1 MNKFFRNV
9 GFYLLIII
17 IAISIIDYYSSKTT
31 TKTEVSYTAFLKQV
45 EDQKVER
52 VTIVD
57 NTIRGK
63 MKDGQEFS
71 LVTPNDPTLINTLR
85 EKMIDIKAEQPP
97 QPPWWTTLLSSLL
110 PMLLLIGVWFFI
122 MQQTQGGGS
131 KVMSFGKSRAK
142 LHNEEKIKVTF
153 ADVAGAEEAK
163 EELEEVVEF
172 LKHPKKFND
181 LGARIPKGVL
191 LFGPPGTGK
200 TLLARAVAGEAGVPF
215 FSISGSD
222 FVEMFVGVG
231 ASRVRDLFEQAK
243 KSAPC
248 IVFIDEIDAVGRQRG
263 AGLGGG
269 HDEREQTLNQLLV
282 EMDGFGVN
290 EGIIIIAATNR
301 PDILDPALLRPGRFD
316 RHIVV
321 DKPDVKG
328 RQEILKVHTKG
339 KPVEK
344 EADLEVLAR
353 RTPGFTGADLSNLVN
368 EAALLSARRNKKRI
382 GMNELEESIE
392 RVVAGPERKSKVIS
406 DKDKNLT
413 AYHEAGHALIAMLMP
428 NADPVH
434 KVSII
439 PRGRAGGY
447 TLMLPKEERNYATRS
462 ELKDQLRTLLGGRV
476 AEAVVLEE
484 ISTGA
489 QNDLERATDLARKMI
504 CEFGM
509 SEVLGPITF
518 GRRQDTQV
526 FLGRDIS
533 RDRNYSEEVAYSID
547 KEVRRLIEDAY
558 EKTENMLRE
567 HLDKLHVIA
576 AALIEKET
584 LEASELEQLMQ
595 EGKITEK
602 PVEEEPSDVTM
613 GPEDTVPVPDAE
625 PGPKVVYNLP
635 ETSGGNA

>member
-71 LVTPNDPTLINTLR
+71 LVTHNDPTLINTLR
-85 EKMIDIKAEQPP
+85 EKKIDIKAEQPP

-215 FSISGSD
+215 FSISGSA